1 MQMELSP
8 KEMDVELK
16 YVKKVSKKG
25 RKSLWV
31 SRIAIWVMLFVV
43 LFPIISIVG
52 ASLSQGSS
60 FTQTTLLPKSYTLDN
75 YTKLLTETNFAKWLF
90 NSMIVSVASGLIQL
104 ALVIP
109 AAFAFSKL
117 RFAFRSKGL
126 MALLILQMFPTSM
139 ALPAILRVAYNYNL
153 MDNLPVIIILM
164 CTGMAYNI
172 WLMKGYMDGVPTD
185 LIEAAYVDG
194 ATTAQAFFKIVL
206 PLIKNMAIVIF
217 LFAFINAYSEFM
229 MSSAL
234 LKDSAVQTIA
244 VGMRNFINDKFS
256 SNWTVYSAGA
266 VLASLPVVVLFLSF
280 QKFIAKG
287 LTAGAVKG

>member
-234 LKDSAVQTIA
+234 LKDSTVQTIA